1 MSIATGTS
9 NVKTQ
14 RRLASILQGYTNILA
29 AADPRERCVITA
41 IHSLG
46 VYATTVEIARLAG
59 LSRTKTQSTIL
70 KFADY
75 HSLTKQPVVTDQTK
89 PKESNDLPY
98 KVITDLSG
106 NSFVPLP
113 DVEALVER
121 HNESKNV
128 DTPIQVRI
136 NNASHTKN
144 MARNFVTVSVYIDNK
159 DGITLED
166 LFELLAV
173 GNTVGIT
180 I

>member
-1 MSIATGTS
+1 MSITTGTS

-14 RRLASILQGYTNILA
+14 RRLSSILHNYTSILA

-41 IHSLG
+41 VHSLG
-46 VYATTVEIARLAG
+46 VYATTVAIAKLAG
-59 LSRTKTQSTIL
+59 LSRSKTQSTII
-70 KFADY
+70 KFAGY
-75 HSLTKQPVVTDQTK
+75 HLLAKQPVIADQTK
-89 PKESNDLPY
+89 PKESHDLPY

-128 DTPIQVRI
+128 DTPIQVTI
-136 NNASHTKN
+136 NSTSHTKTR
-144 MARNFVTVSVYIDNK
+144 ARSLVTVSMYITNK
-159 DGITLED
+159 DGVTLED